1 MIDYYFTHGNPSIH
15 ERELIKEKWL
25 SNLKEFRKEF
35 EEKAA
40 SVTFDLTANPDT
52 SLYAQFTFKDN
63 MAERMDF
70 IRRFQLVY
78 PPKGV

>member
-1 MIDYYFTHGNPSIH
+1 MVDYYFINANPSIQ

-40 SVTFDLTANPDT
+40 SVTFNLTADPNT
-52 SLYAQFTFKDN
+52 SLYAEFTFKN
-63 MAERMDF
+63 NIEERMDF
-70 IRRFQLVY
+70 ISRFQMVY
-78 PPKGV
+78 PPKGI